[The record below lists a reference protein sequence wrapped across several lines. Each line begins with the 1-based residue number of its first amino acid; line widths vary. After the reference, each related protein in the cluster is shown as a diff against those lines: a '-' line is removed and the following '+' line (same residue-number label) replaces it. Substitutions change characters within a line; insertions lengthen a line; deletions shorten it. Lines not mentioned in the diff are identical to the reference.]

1 VADVHNVAMRRFV
14 ASHCAHCGSQVR
26 VRVRVRARVRAR
38 VRVG

>member
-1 VADVHNVAMRRFV
+1 MHNVAMRRFV

-26 VRVRVRARVRAR
+26 VRVRATVRARVRAR